1 MGQSVR
7 VLLRH
12 EYSVL
17 PSNQFSSFL
26 THTHTHTCFIQL
38 CSVPHT
44 HSITPSFSPL
54 DYLFNLS
61 MSAPSS
67 ARYTSLVCR
76 LGLLLAQS
84 DAQTHPGRFIVLS
97 YSRFFLHHQ
106 LARCRQRSKWPRFSE
121 NNDKADCIHFLRKT
135 LLSLSLANSNKR
147 THTHTVY
154 TVCVAAH

>member
-121 NNDKADCIHFLRKT
+121 NNDKADCIHFPERLFSHFHLQT
-135 LLSLSLANSNKR
+135 QTNA
-147 THTHTVY
+147 HTHTPSIQYV
-154 TVCVAAH
+154 